1 MTTQSLY
8 DLARSF
14 ESKKME
20 SDALYNAFMNK
31 DPSELNKMIQE
42 IVDVTTQKYPDMS
55 SRFKEMADL
64 TLRDKSRIAK
74 HGFLLFGLYLT
85 PEYAKTLVTPVPKV
99 NPHKFQVFYA
109 TILPKLCQ
117 QHLNGQFTSLQEFVE
132 YARPAYITM

>member
-8 DLARSF
+8 DLS
-14 ESKKME
+14 ESYELKKME

-31 DPSELNKMIQE
+31 DPSELNKMIQD
-42 IVDVTTQKYPDMS
+42 IVDVTMKKYPDMS

-85 PEYAKTLVTPVPKV
+85 PEYAKTLVTPIPKV
-99 NPHKFQVFYA
+99 DPNKFQAFYA
-109 TILPKLCQ
+109 SVLPQLCQ
-117 QHLNGQFTSLQEFVE
+117 QHLNGHFTSLQEFVE
-132 YARPAYITM
+132 YARPAYIEM